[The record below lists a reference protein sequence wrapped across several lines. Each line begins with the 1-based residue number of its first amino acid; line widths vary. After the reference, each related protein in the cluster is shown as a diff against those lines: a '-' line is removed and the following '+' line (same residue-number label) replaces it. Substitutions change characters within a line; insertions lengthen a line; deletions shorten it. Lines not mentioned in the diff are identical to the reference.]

1 MLFRSLARLSLI
13 LAGLLVGAIH
23 PAAALTRGG
32 TFTFARAADSLFLD
46 PVHTAQNAD
55 IWISLN
61 LYDTL
66 IQPTVDGKGI
76 QPGLAE
82 SYALADDGKSV
93 TLKLRS
99 GLKFADGSALELS
112 DVKWSLDRARNKDT
126 GGEFAFLLESIAS
139 IETQAPDTVIL
150 NLARPDPVILQAL
163 ATFNA
168 GIMSEKLLM
177 AASGANLEEKS
188 KNFADKPIGSGPFV
202 LTSWSRNNEMVLSRN
217 PHYWKAGTDGK
228 PLPYLDKVRFV
239 IIPDDATRILKLKAG
254 EIDATEFVPF
264 SRVAELKA
272 DPKLNMTLFPA
283 SKVIYFN
290 LNNRP
295 TFKDGSKNPMADVK
309 VRQALNYATNKE
321 AMIQVLSYG
330 FGTASQSF
338 MPMSTP
344 MASGKGQPYPYDLA
358 KAKAL
363 LAEAGYAN
371 GFEVTCM
378 ALAGNVDDVAQL
390 SALQQ
395 MWGQVGVKVKIEQLE
410 SATRLAKF
418 KAFDYQMRTALW
430 TNDVNDPS
438 QITSYFAYYPI
449 VQSIRS
455 GFRDEEVEKLF
466 LKSQE
471 EVDSAKR
478 TSLYKELQER
488 YVAQAPLVFLL
499 EVPYPIAMA
508 KKVHD
513 FVQIPLGNNIFMN
526 TYLE

>member
-1 MLFRSLARLSLI
+1 MLFRSLARLALI
-13 LAGLLVGAIH
+13 LSALLVAAIH
-23 PAAALTRGG
+23 PAMALTRGG
-32 TFTFARAADSLFLD
+32 TFTFARAMDSIYLD

-66 IQPTVDGKGI
+66 IQPTVDGKGL

-93 TLKLRS
+93 SLKLRP
-99 GLKFADGSALELS
+99 GLKFADGSTLELS

-139 IETQAPDTVIL
+139 IETQSPDTVIL

-177 AASGANLEEKS
+177 AAPGANLEEKS

-202 LTSWSRNNEMVLSRN
+202 LTSWSRNNEMILTRN

-272 DPKLNMTLFPA
+272 DPKLNMTLFPS

-290 LNNRP
+290 VNNRP
-295 TFKDGSKNPMADVK
+295 TYKDGSKNPTADVK

-321 AMIQVLSYG
+321 AMAQVLSYG
-330 FGTASQSF
+330 FGTPSQSF

-344 MASGKGQPYPYDLA
+344 MASGKGQPYPYDPA

-371 GFEVTCM
+371 GFEITCM
-378 ALAGNVDDVAQL
+378 ALAGNVDDAAQL

-395 MWGQVGVKVKIEQLE
+395 MWSQVGIKLKIEQLE

-418 KAFDYQMRTALW
+418 KAFDYQMRTSLW

-449 VQSIRS
+449 VQSNRS
-455 GFRDEEVEKLF
+455 GWRNEDVEKVF

-471 EVDSAKR
+471 EMDVAKR

-488 YVAQAPLVFLL
+488 YVADAPIIFLL

-513 FVQIPLGNNIFMN
+513 FVQIPLGNNIFVN
-526 TYLE
+526 AYIE